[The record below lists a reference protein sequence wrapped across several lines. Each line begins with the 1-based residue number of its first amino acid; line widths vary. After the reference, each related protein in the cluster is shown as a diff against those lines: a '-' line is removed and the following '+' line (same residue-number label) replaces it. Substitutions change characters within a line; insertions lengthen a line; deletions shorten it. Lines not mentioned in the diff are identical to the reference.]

1 MLGKGCWRH
10 VWPGNMVAF
19 LSETCLS
26 TALLQ
31 SMACSH
37 RTRIMLL
44 FTSCRY
50 SCSGRCLG
58 HHMQFISQP
67 VDVDLM
73 PHAYSTQ
80 GTELKS
86 VGGDEHTKD
95 SFTSRTKM
103 VLSSLQTNFEA
114 AAEQGSVKK
123 RRLSSNSSHG
133 SAPQVALLCTLLCVP
148 VCFVLLLSCQCH

>member
-10 VWPGNMVAF
+10 VWRGNVMAF

-31 SMACSH
+31 LKACRHKIHFLLLSQAAEAAVQVGAQA
-37 RTRIMLL
+37 IICKSILNLLMLVL
-44 FTSCRY
+44 C
-50 SCSGRCLG
+50 
-58 HHMQFISQP
+58 HMCF
-67 VDVDLM
+67 
-73 PHAYSTQ
+73 AQ

-86 VGGDEHTKD
+86 VGGDEHIKD
-95 SFTSRTKM
+95 SFTSRTRM

-133 SAPQVALLCTLLCVP
+133 SAPQVAFLCTLLCAV
-148 VCFVLLLSCQCH
+148 

>member
-1 MLGKGCWRH
+1 M
-10 VWPGNMVAF
+10 AF
-19 LSETCLS
+19 LSETGSS

-31 SMACSH
+31 SKTCSH
-37 RTRIMLL
+37 RIHFMLL
-44 FTSCRY
+44 FTSCRG
-50 SCSGRCLG
+50 SCPGRCSG
-58 HHMQFISQP
+58 HHMQVNCQSI
-67 VDVDLM
+67 VVGLT
-73 PHAYSTQ
+73 PHACFAQ

-86 VGGDEHTKD
+86 VGGDEHIKD

-133 SAPQVALLCTLLCVP
+133 SAPQVAFLCTLLCVP
-148 VCFVLLLSCQCH
+148 VCFV